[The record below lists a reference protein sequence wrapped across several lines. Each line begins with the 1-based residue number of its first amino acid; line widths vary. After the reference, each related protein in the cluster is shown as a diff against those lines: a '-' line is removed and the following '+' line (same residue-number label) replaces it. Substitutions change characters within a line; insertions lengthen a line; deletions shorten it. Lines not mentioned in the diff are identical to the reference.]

1 MQLEVLTPQRT
12 ALNAEVDEVTVPGL
26 AGEFGVLPGHT
37 PFLTALK
44 EGTLSWR
51 GKSGS
56 GALHIGPG
64 YCEVDGKDRIVV
76 LTQSADK
83 PAASSTAA

>member
-1 MQLEVLTPQRT
+1 M
-12 ALNAEVDEVTVPGL
+12 PGL

-44 EGTLSWR
+44 DRACSP
-51 GKSGS
+51 
-56 GALHIGPG
+56 GAASPAPARSQIGPG

-83 PAASSTAA
+83 AAAPPA

>member
-1 MQLEVLTPQRT
+1 MTLEVLTPQRT
-12 ALNAEVDEVTVPGL
+12 AVTAEVDEVTVPGL

-44 EGTLSWR
+44 AGTLSWK

-56 GALHIGPG
+56 GALNIGNG
-64 YCEVDGKDRIVV
+64 YCEVDGKDRVIV
-76 LTQSADK
+76 LTQSAEK
-83 PAASSTAA
+83 SA

>member
-1 MQLEVLTPQRT
+1 MTLEVLTPQRT
-12 ALNAEVDEVTVPGL
+12 ALNADVDEVTVPGL

-51 GKSGS
+51 GKSGA
-56 GALHIGPG
+56 GALHIGAG
-64 YCEVDGKDRIVV
+64 YCEVDGADRIVV

-83 PAASSTAA
+83 PTS

>member
-1 MQLEVLTPQRT
+1 MQLEVLTPQKT
-12 ALNAEVDEVTVPGL
+12 AVTAEVDEVTVPGL

-44 EGTLSWR
+44 AGLLSWR

-56 GALHIGPG
+56 GALQIGNG

-83 PAASSTAA
+83 PAS

>member
-1 MQLEVLTPQRT
+1 MTLEVLTPQRT
-12 ALNAEVDEVTVPGL
+12 ALNADVDEVTVPGL

-56 GALHIGPG
+56 GALQIGPG
-64 YCEVDGKDRIVV
+64 YCEEIGRAHV
-76 LTQSADK
+76 
-83 PAASSTAA
+83 